1 MNTFTSQALSFLV
14 VALLAGWLL
23 VSILA
28 QHRTTRRYV
37 SMIVTRDIC
46 SLVPVWTFFAPNP
59 GRTDLYLLYRDA
71 GADGDVTAWK
81 EVALG
86 GERTL
91 FSLWNPLRRIRKAII
106 DIAPDLTMDV
116 TYRPREPVTKQKV
129 LGFPYLL
136 LLNYVCLQPADFR
149 ARSRQFAVARTNGF
163 GTEDQPEVLFLS
175 AFHQL
180 PNPETISGGFDA

>member
-1 MNTFTSQALSFLV
+1 MNTFTDTLSVLV
-14 VALLAGWLL
+14 VTILAGWLI

-28 QHRTTRRYV
+28 QHKRTRRFV
-37 SMIVTRDIC
+37 SIIVSRDIC

-71 GADGDVTAWK
+71 AADGETTSWK
-81 EVALG
+81 EIVLG

-91 FSLWNPLRRIRKAII
+91 FTLWNPLRRIRKAII
-106 DIAPDLTMDV
+106 DLAPDLTRDV
-116 TYRPREPVTKQKV
+116 NYRPHEPVTKQKV

-149 ARSRQFAVARTNGF
+149 AKTRQFAVARTNGF
-163 GTEDQPEVLFLS
+163 GTEDQPEVVFLS

-180 PNPETISGGFDA
+180 PNPQMISGGHDE